1 MWGGGWEVRVRISFP
16 QLRSQDLVEEGC
28 LHLDAIWSRAN
39 TKGPLEEMPEQQ
51 IKSCKEIAKLLK

>member
-1 MWGGGWEVRVRISFP
+1 MRIRISFP